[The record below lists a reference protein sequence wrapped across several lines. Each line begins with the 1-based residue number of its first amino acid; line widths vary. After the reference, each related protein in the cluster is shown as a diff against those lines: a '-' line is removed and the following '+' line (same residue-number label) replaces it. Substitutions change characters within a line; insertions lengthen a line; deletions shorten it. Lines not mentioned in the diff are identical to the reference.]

1 MNASTAPIDSPASR
15 APVTRGPE
23 LSVIIPTFNEAENV
37 DPLIENLSAALS
49 GVHWE
54 AIFVDDDS
62 PDGTARLIR
71 ERALQDSRI
80 RVIHRIGRKGLS
92 SAVIEGMLAASA
104 PYLAVIDGDL
114 QHDEGL
120 LPQMLQTA
128 KQEGCDLVIGSRYVQ
143 GGGVGEWTQGRRA
156 ASRFATRISR
166 FVLPADISD
175 PMSGFFLIS
184 RPAFDESARNLSGVG
199 FKILFDIV
207 SAAPRKL
214 VIRELPYEFRQR
226 QAGESKLDA
235 SVLLEF
241 AMMML
246 DRKFGRFVP
255 ARFILFSA
263 IGGLGLL
270 VHLTALWMGLN
281 LFDFPFMGA
290 QAFATFV
297 AMTSNYALNN
307 AITFRFQ
314 RRTGWRFLTGLL
326 SFYAVCSVGA
336 VANVGIAQV
345 IYSNAAAWWV
355 SGVAGAL
362 VGSVWNYAVSSI
374 YTWRK

>member
-1 MNASTAPIDSPASR
+1 MNASTAPIEPPASR
-15 APVTRGPE
+15 ASVARGPE

>member
-1 MNASTAPIDSPASR
+1 
-15 APVTRGPE
+15 
-23 LSVIIPTFNEAENV
+23 
-37 DPLIENLSAALS
+37 
-49 GVHWE
+49 
-54 AIFVDDDS
+54 
-62 PDGTARLIR
+62 
-71 ERALQDSRI
+71 
-80 RVIHRIGRKGLS
+80 
-92 SAVIEGMLAASA
+92 
-104 PYLAVIDGDL
+104 
-114 QHDEGL
+114 
-120 LPQMLQTA
+120 
-128 KQEGCDLVIGSRYVQ
+128 
-143 GGGVGEWTQGRRA
+143 
-156 ASRFATRISR
+156 
-166 FVLPADISD
+166 
-175 PMSGFFLIS
+175 
-184 RPAFDESARNLSGVG
+184 RPAFDESARKLSGVG

-214 VIRELPYEFRQR
+214 AIRELPYEFRQR

-263 IGGLGLL
+263 IGGLGLF

>member
-1 MNASTAPIDSPASR
+1 LNASTAPIEPPALR
-15 APVTRGPE
+15 APVARGPE
-23 LSVIIPTFNEAENV
+23 LSVIIPTFNESENV
-37 DPLIENLSAALS
+37 DPLIEKLSAALS
-49 GVHWE
+49 GIHWE

-143 GGGVGEWTQGRRA
+143 GGGVGDWAEGRRA

-184 RPAFDESARNLSGVG
+184 RPAFDESARKLSGVG

-214 VIRELPYEFRQR
+214 AIRELPYEFRQR

-263 IGGLGLL
+263 IGGLGLF

>member
-1 MNASTAPIDSPASR
+1 MNASTAPIEPPALR
-15 APVTRGPE
+15 APAARGPE
-23 LSVIIPTFNEAENV
+23 LSVIIPTFNESENV
-37 DPLIENLSAALS
+37 DPLIEKLSAALS

-143 GGGVGEWTQGRRA
+143 GGGVGDWAEGRRA

-214 VIRELPYEFRQR
+214 AIRELPYEFRQR

-263 IGGLGLL
+263 IGGLGLF

>member
-1 MNASTAPIDSPASR
+1 MNASTAPIEPPALR
-15 APVTRGPE
+15 APVARGPE
-23 LSVIIPTFNEAENV
+23 LSVIIPTFNESENV
-37 DPLIENLSAALS
+37 DPLIEKLSAALS
-49 GVHWE
+49 GIHWE

-143 GGGVGEWTQGRRA
+143 GGGVGDWAEGRRA

-184 RPAFDESARNLSGVG
+184 RPAFDESARKLSGVG

-214 VIRELPYEFRQR
+214 AIRELPYEFRQR

-263 IGGLGLL
+263 IGGLGLF

>member
-1 MNASTAPIDSPASR
+1 MEPPALR
-15 APVTRGPE
+15 APVARGPE
-23 LSVIIPTFNEAENV
+23 LSVIIPTFNESENV
-37 DPLIENLSAALS
+37 DPLIEKLSAALS
-49 GVHWE
+49 GIHWE

-143 GGGVGEWTQGRRA
+143 GGGVGDWAEGRRA

-184 RPAFDESARNLSGVG
+184 RPAFDESARKLSGVG

-214 VIRELPYEFRQR
+214 AIRELPYEFRQR

-263 IGGLGLL
+263 IGGLGLF

>member
-1 MNASTAPIDSPASR
+1 MNASTAPIEPPALR
-15 APVTRGPE
+15 APAARGPE
-23 LSVIIPTFNEAENV
+23 LSVIIPTFNESENV
-37 DPLIENLSAALS
+37 DPLIEKLSAALS
-49 GVHWE
+49 GIHWE

-143 GGGVGEWTQGRRA
+143 GGGVGDWAEGRRA

-184 RPAFDESARNLSGVG
+184 RQAFDESARNLSGVG

-214 VIRELPYEFRQR
+214 AIRELPYEFRRR

-263 IGGLGLL
+263 IGGLGLF